1 MRVFTWS
8 RLLGH
13 RQQVER
19 AVSSIV
25 SMAETAKWKT
35 TSDGIRFDRGH
46 LTLVMTRGGVT
57 TLRDV
62 TPRRPCT
69 TTIQGVYL
77 GSEGDPRL
85 KALDVAGE
93 IAAILRAALANEH
106 PGEVMI
112 GPGSQLRRAYV
123 ALRAGA
129 ALAGLHHADIHL
141 QHHWGRVP
149 DQAMVYCNGPEP
161 RTLSPETM
169 AIVMEGVE
177 EACSVD
183 AHGMGEGV
191 VHVEIAGACWTE
203 EVDDGPVS
211 ILRLMGESC
220 LTAEQLALVR

>member
-1 MRVFTWS
+1 VRVFTWS

-13 RQQVER
+13 AEQIER
-19 AVSSIV
+19 AVSSVV
-25 SMAETAKWKT
+25 SMTETAKYT
-35 TSDGIRFDRGH
+35 RTADGIRFDRGC
-46 LTLVMTRGGVT
+46 LTLVMKHGGVT

-69 TTIQGVYL
+69 TTFQGVYL
-77 GSEGDPRL
+77 GTEGDLRL
-85 KALDVAGE
+85 RALDASAE
-93 IAAILRAALANEH
+93 IAALVRAGLANEH
-106 PGEVMI
+106 PGEGMI
-112 GPGSQLRRAYV
+112 APGSQLRRAYV

-129 ALAGLHHADIHL
+129 ALAGLHHADVHL
-141 QHHWGRVP
+141 QHRWGRVP
-149 DQAMVYCNGPEP
+149 NQAMAYCNGPEP

-169 AIVMEGVE
+169 TLVMEDVE

-191 VHVEIAGACWTE
+191 VRVEIAGACWTE

-211 ILRLMGESC
+211 ILRLMGESG